1 MSGQGAAR
9 LTRPSPP
16 REETTMG
23 YALRTEV
30 DQPFADTLD
39 ATRAALGEQGFGVL
53 TEIDLQATLKAK
65 LDADIDPQVILGACR
80 PPLAYAAVQ
89 AEPSIGLLL
98 PCNVVVRALGGSRT
112 VVEALDPVVMVTLT
126 GNEGLTD
133 VAADA
138 RTRLTAALQ
147 SLGSA
152 RVS

>member
-1 MSGQGAAR
+1 
-9 LTRPSPP
+9 
-16 REETTMG
+16 MG
-23 YALRTEV
+23 YALRAEV

-65 LDADIDPQVILGACR
+65 LDADIDSQVILGACR

-98 PCNVVVRALGGSRT
+98 PCNVVVRALGDSRT
-112 VVEALDPVVMVTLT
+112 LVEAMDPEVMVTLT
-126 GNEGLTD
+126 GNEDLSA

-152 RVS
+152 QAS

>member
-1 MSGQGAAR
+1 
-9 LTRPSPP
+9 
-16 REETTMG
+16 MG
-23 YALRTEV
+23 YALRAEV

-98 PCNVVVRALGGSRT
+98 PCNVVVRALGDSRT
-112 VVEALDPVVMVTLT
+112 LVEAMDPEVMVTLT
-126 GNEGLTD
+126 GNEDLSA

-152 RVS
+152 QAS